1 MKKPHRCI
9 LLAFIVWVNLKESFS
24 LPVPEDE
31 LDTSTRLLGS
41 RSVATSFLFYFL
53 QPDAFIILV
62 HVCKSSFEYIYS
74 GQS

>member
-41 RSVATSFLFYFL
+41 RSVATGFFIYIFFFCPPFYIL

-62 HVCKSSFEYIYS
+62 HMYVN
-74 GQS
+74 